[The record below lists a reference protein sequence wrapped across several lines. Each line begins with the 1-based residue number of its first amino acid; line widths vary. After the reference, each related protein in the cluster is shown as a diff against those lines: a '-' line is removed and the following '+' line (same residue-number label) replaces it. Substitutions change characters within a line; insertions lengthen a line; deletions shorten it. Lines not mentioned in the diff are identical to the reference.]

1 MCDGTEQRRRRK
13 KKTKEENNQL
23 PIIITLHSI
32 NAV

>member
-1 MCDGTEQRRRRK
+1 MCDGTEQRRRK
-13 KKTKEENNQL
+13 KKTKENNQL